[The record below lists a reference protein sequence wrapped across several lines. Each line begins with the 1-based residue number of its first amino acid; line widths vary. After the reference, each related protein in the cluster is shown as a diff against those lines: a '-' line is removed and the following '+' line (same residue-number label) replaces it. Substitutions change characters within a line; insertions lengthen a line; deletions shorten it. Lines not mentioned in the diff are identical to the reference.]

1 MFNAHLHKEIEELKK
16 KNAGLLEKLGAR
28 EDAYRRA
35 EALERDA
42 RQELKEFR
50 NSLDKEKQKLEFDLK
65 YAGDTAAIAMEKAL
79 QEQARKMS
87 EVLIKSDIER
97 ERAKAALA
105 VYEKMD
111 TKADANTIKEMAVK
125 LIEMVGVIGKP
136 QVNVNTG
143 AAK

>member
-16 KNAGLLEKLGAR
+16 NNAGLLEKLGAR

-42 RQELKEFR
+42 RQELREFR
-50 NSLDKEKQKLEFDLK
+50 NALDKEKQKLEFDLK

-79 QEQARKMS
+79 QDQARKMQ
-87 EVLIKSDIER
+87 EALIKSDISR
-97 ERAKAALA
+97 ESALA
-105 VYEKMD
+105 KLQVYEKMD
-111 TKADANTIKEMAVK
+111 TKADANTIKEMANK
-125 LIEMVGVIGKP
+125 LIEIIGVVGKP
-136 QVNVNTG
+136 SVNVNT